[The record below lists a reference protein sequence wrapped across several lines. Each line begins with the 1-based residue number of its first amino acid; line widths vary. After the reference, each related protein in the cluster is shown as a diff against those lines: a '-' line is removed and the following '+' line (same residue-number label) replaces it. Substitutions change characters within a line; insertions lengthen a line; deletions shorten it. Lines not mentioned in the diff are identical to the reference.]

1 MLGSERGGPCLA
13 VIDSFPFPVSFNWVG
28 DGGEV
33 KDMELFERNNTV
45 PSSKM
50 MTFFRNETFTLQAK
64 YSTPTLLPAG
74 CDPAIGQF
82 DIGPMPVS
90 KVSRAP
96 ALLIRTRPP
105 ETFQNFSKLC
115 YDEKPRGC
123 LLVD

>member
-1 MLGSERGGPCLA
+1 MA

-90 KVSRAP
+90 KVSRRPGPRAP
-96 ALLIRTRPP
+96 TLSDRARPVGHLAMTKNL
-105 ETFQNFSKLC
+105 EAVC
-115 YDEKPRGC
+115 
-123 LLVD
+123 